1 MTIGAGAWLGAGAK
15 ILDGVS
21 IGDRAIVGAGAVVRE
36 AVPAARSRSA
46 SRRALWG
53 RAHAFAARR
62 PRLRRFAASAR
73 QPLKTALNVLQVC
86 DHLGWEG
93 SRMHGVKRLFSWMI
107 PRFDPARY
115 NVSLVSL
122 RKKDLSE
129 ETLESMGIDI
139 CYLHRSKFDPATLTA
154 LLKVMD
160 RQQTDILHLHGYGA
174 TTFGRMAGADARA
187 ADDPARA
194 RQPDDTPW
202 FQKVADRMLAPATD
216 IAIAVSKSTAEFV
229 INARQMPPE
238 RVKVVYL
245 GVPLEEFSRNRTVQE
260 IAEARHELGA
270 LAGEFVAGTV
280 TRLHDSKGNSYL
292 VEAAQA
298 VLRDRPKTRF
308 YLFGEGPLRPE
319 LEAQAKALG
328 LGDRFVFGGFT
339 RDVARTVS
347 AFDISVFP
355 SLWEGTPL
363 TVFETLAMGKP
374 IVATDADGL
383 MDVLTAR
390 ARRADRAEARRR
402 GAGARDRA
410 ADRFAGGPGAAV
422 GARAGDRPPVR
433 HRRVRAQDGAALRT
447 AARGVAPDEAQ
458 GRAAGGPRRFC
469 PTGPPRDSAAGARPR
484 RHLPRASTARSR

>member
-1 MTIGAGAWLGAGAK
+1 MTQ
-15 ILDGVS
+15 
-21 IGDRAIVGAGAVVRE
+21 RP
-36 AVPAARSRSA
+36 AVPKPRSGD
-46 SRRALWG
+46 G
-53 RAHAFAARR
+53 R
-62 PRLRRFAASAR
+62 
-73 QPLKTALNVLQVC
+73 LNVLQVC

-107 PRFDPARY
+107 PRFDASRY

-129 ETLESMGIDI
+129 ETLESLGIDI
-139 CYLHRSKFDPATLTA
+139 SYLHRSKFDPATLTA

-174 TTFGRMAGADARA
+174 TTFGRIAGQMRGLPTILHEHANLTT
-187 ADDPARA
+187 
-194 RQPDDTPW
+194 TPW

-292 VEAAQA
+292 VDAAQA
-298 VLRDRPKTRF
+298 VLRDRPKARF

-328 LGDRFVFGGFT
+328 LGNRFVFGGFT

-347 AFDISVFP
+347 AFDINVFP

-383 MDVLTAR
+383 MDVLTDEHDALIVPKRDAAALAR
-390 ARRADRAEARRR
+390 AIVRLIDSPEDRARLSVHARVTGRQY
-402 GAGARDRA
+402 DIA
-410 ADRFAGGPGAAV
+410 AF
-422 GARAGDRPPVR
+422 VR
-433 HRRVRAQDGAALRT
+433 KMERLYELLHKVSRQTKRKGVLQADLAFLSDGAVT
-447 AARGVAPDEAQ
+447 
-458 GRAAGGPRRFC
+458 
-469 PTGPPRDSAAGARPR
+469 
-484 RHLPRASTARSR
+484 